1 MAMSRAEIVSGIL
14 FFGLMAMSLLAM
26 YIHTDWLNKYRKLD
40 REWYERYSAL
50 VKELE
55 AVDKFTELP
64 ETKD

>member
-1 MAMSRAEIVSGIL
+1 MRRAEIVIGIL
-14 FFGLMAMSLLAM
+14 FFGLAVMSWLAM
-26 YIHTDWLNKYRKLD
+26 YIHTDWLYKYRKLD

-55 AVDKFTELP
+55 EVDKFTELP